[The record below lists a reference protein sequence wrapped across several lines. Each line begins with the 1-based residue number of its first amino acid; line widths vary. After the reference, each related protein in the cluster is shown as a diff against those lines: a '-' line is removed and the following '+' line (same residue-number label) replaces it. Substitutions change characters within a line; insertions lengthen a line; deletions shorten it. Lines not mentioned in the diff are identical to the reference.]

1 MFTGSD
7 GRRSISPGRDC
18 ALPLARHP
26 ERESRDPVDVTLKD
40 SPRDPSV
47 RTELAFSLGMTGGE
61 FALRAKM
68 RSARRPN
75 AAGWQPALPR
85 IYSARAFTL
94 LEIMLA
100 VIILGMM
107 SLAIYRF
114 VQANVTAMRVSS
126 EADAVEA
133 RYDGLRELLTQQLQ
147 SLPPGT
153 AALAGE
159 PLKIDG
165 HDRDELTWFCQ
176 AGPGLL
182 TRYATGDFRV
192 SLRLRAHAGKS
203 RQLDLGLLRRPKEG
217 TAVSNEHETWVR
229 LIDNVGT
236 LQIRFF
242 DSRLNTWVQRWTDTV
257 TLPRLVKVV
266 IGRTDA
272 TAPKE
277 ITVPLARMPL

>member
-1 MFTGSD
+1 MFTGSED
-7 GRRSISPGRDC
+7 QERRSVSFPGNVGCRVAHASRVLVSPSRRNNLSKSPRWRDASVSTRDAC
-18 ALPLARHP
+18 ATQQPVLAR
-26 ERESRDPVDVTLKD
+26 
-40 SPRDPSV
+40 
-47 RTELAFSLGMTGGE
+47 RT
-61 FALRAKM
+61 RV
-68 RSARRPN
+68 
-75 AAGWQPALPR
+75 
-85 IYSARAFTL
+85 RAFTL

-126 EADAVEA
+126 EVDSMEA

-153 AALAGE
+153 GALAGE
-159 PLKIDG
+159 SLRIEG
-165 HDRDELTWFCQ
+165 HDRDELTWFCA

-192 SLRLRAHAGKS
+192 SLRLRPHDAKS
-203 RQLDLGLLRRPKEG
+203 RQLDLGLLRKPKDD

-242 DSRLNTWVQRWTDTV
+242 DSRLNTWVQRWTDAV

-272 TAPKE
+272 TAPRE

>member
-1 MFTGSD
+1 MFTGSE
-7 GRRSISPGRDC
+7 GRQRCSSSFPGSAGCRV
-18 ALPLARHP
+18 AHA
-26 ERESRDPVDVTLKD
+26 SRVLFSASRRNNLSK
-40 SPRDPSV
+40 SPRWRDASV
-47 RTELAFSLGMTGGE
+47 STRDA
-61 FALRAKM
+61 RAT
-68 RSARRPN
+68 R
-75 AAGWQPALPR
+75 QPALPGR
-85 IYSARAFTL
+85 RLTRVFAFTL

-114 VQANVTAMRVSS
+114 VQANITAMRISS
-126 EADAVEA
+126 EADAMEA

-153 AALAGE
+153 GALAGE

-165 HDRDELTWFCQ
+165 HDRDELTWFCP

-182 TRYATGDFRV
+182 TRYATGDFQV
-192 SLRLRAHAGKS
+192 SLRLRARDAKS
-203 RQLDLGLLRRPKEG
+203 RQLDLGLLRKPKDD
-217 TAVSNEHETWVR
+217 TAVANEHETWVR

-257 TLPRLVKVV
+257 TLPRLVRVV
-266 IGRTDA
+266 IGRKDA
-272 TAPKE
+272 TAPTE

>member
-1 MFTGSD
+1 MFTGSED
-7 GRRSISPGRDC
+7 QQRCSSSFPGS
-18 ALPLARHP
+18 AT
-26 ERESRDPVDVTLKD
+26 SRPVL
-40 SPRDPSV
+40 PRDI
-47 RTELAFSLGMTGGE
+47 R
-61 FALRAKM
+61 
-68 RSARRPN
+68 
-75 AAGWQPALPR
+75 
-85 IYSARAFTL
+85 ARAFTL

-153 AALAGE
+153 GALTGE
-159 PLKIDG
+159 PLKIEG
-165 HDRDELTWFCQ
+165 RDRDELNWVCP

-182 TRYATGDFRV
+182 TRYAAGDFQV
-192 SLRLRAHAGKS
+192 SLRLRPHDAKS
-203 RQLDLGLLRRPKEG
+203 RQLDLGLLRKPKDD
-217 TAVSNEHETWVR
+217 TAVSNERETWVR

-272 TAPKE
+272 TARKE

>member
-1 MFTGSD
+1 MFTGSED
-7 GRRSISPGRDC
+7 RRLRSISLGSEDC
-18 ALPLARHP
+18 RVAHA
-26 ERESRDPVDVTLKD
+26 SRVLVSASRRNNLSK
-40 SPRDPSV
+40 SPRWRDASV
-47 RTELAFSLGMTGGE
+47 STRDACAT
-61 FALRAKM
+61 R
-68 RSARRPN
+68 
-75 AAGWQPALPR
+75 QPALPR
-85 IYSARAFTL
+85 ISSAHAFTL

-114 VQANVTAMRVSS
+114 VQANITAMRISS
-126 EADAVEA
+126 EADAMEA

-153 AALAGE
+153 GALAGE

-165 HDRDELTWFCQ
+165 HDRDELTWFC
-176 AGPGLL
+176 A
-182 TRYATGDFRV
+182 
-192 SLRLRAHAGKS
+192 KS
-203 RQLDLGLLRRPKEG
+203 RQLDLGLLRKPKDD

-257 TLPRLVKVV
+257 TLPRLVRVV
-266 IGRTDA
+266 IGRKDA
-272 TAPKE
+272 TAPTE

>member
-1 MFTGSD
+1 VEVNLT
-7 GRRSISPGRDC
+7 
-18 ALPLARHP
+18 
-26 ERESRDPVDVTLKD
+26 V
-40 SPRDPSV
+40 SPRDPS
-47 RTELAFSLGMTGGE
+47 TSLGMTGGE
-61 FALRAKM
+61 FALGAKM

-75 AAGWQPALPR
+75 AAGWSGSRRTLLR
-85 IYSARAFTL
+85 ISQARAFTL
-94 LEIMLA
+94 LEVMLA

-114 VQANVTAMRVSS
+114 VQANVTAIRVSA
-126 EADAVEA
+126 EADAAEA

-159 PLKIDG
+159 PLKIEG
-165 HDRDELTWFCQ
+165 HDRDELTWFCG

-192 SLRLRAHAGKS
+192 SLRLRAHDAKS
-203 RQLDLGLLRRPKEG
+203 RQLDLGLLRKPKED

-257 TLPRLVKVV
+257 TLPRLVRVV

-272 TAPKE
+272 TAPTE

>member
-1 MFTGSD
+1 MLKFLAGECRLPGSARVSRV
-7 GRRSISPGRDC
+7 GFGVSPKQSFKRS
-18 ALPLARHP
+18 ALARRQRQHARRVCYP
-26 ERESRDPVDVTLKD
+26 
-40 SPRDPSV
+40 
-47 RTELAFSLGMTGGE
+47 A
-61 FALRAKM
+61 ACAAQ
-68 RSARRPN
+68 RSAR
-75 AAGWQPALPR
+75 
-85 IYSARAFTL
+85 FTL

-153 AALAGE
+153 GALAGE
-159 PLKIDG
+159 PLKIEG
-165 HDRDELTWFCQ
+165 HDRDELTWFCA

-192 SLRLRAHAGKS
+192 SLRLRAHDAKS
-203 RQLDLGLLRRPKEG
+203 RQLDLGLLRKPKDD

-266 IGRTDA
+266 IGRPDA
-272 TAPKE
+272 KAPTE